1 MANLLTNV
9 TIAGVV
15 CSSCTAHLQC
25 PAHKIQSFDIM
36 KINENSKLQALTEIS
51 AIDITLEFDM
61 ILGNILKINCKAMS
75 AHQVF

>member
-1 MANLLTNV
+1 
-9 TIAGVV
+9 
-15 CSSCTAHLQC
+15 
-25 PAHKIQSFDIM
+25 M